1 MATTSTIKLAAKMAV
16 IAIWLAGA
24 TCATAEGRG
33 PGKARADEVCR
44 TGAPDELRVRLLAG
58 NLPIVV
64 GSIGGRPG
72 INIMVDTGTSP
83 AVLDARL
90 AKSLGLELVPGKLQG
105 LGGTISTPGVWIP
118 DVAVGPIH
126 QRKVPGLVRDL
137 SHLKNRF
144 GVSVGAIVGLDF
156 FEEASFRL
164 DYENRTLTF
173 GAICAAGVA
182 IPMNEESPFAVVNV
196 EVEKKR
202 LRLLVDTGASATV
215 LFRERVDPEME
226 RLVMKQRA
234 GVEGV
239 AGRVSAVGNV
249 PWQSLEV
256 IVHGRARRA
265 QNVFLVSNAGE
276 FQEFDGLMAVHSLGF
291 RALAYDHETRTLYL
305 Q

>member
-1 MATTSTIKLAAKMAV
+1 MGEGKAAKAKPD
-16 IAIWLAGA
+16 
-24 TCATAEGRG
+24 E
-33 PGKARADEVCR
+33 ARRARV
-44 TGAPDELRVRLLAG
+44 TDELRVRFLAR

-64 GSIGGRPG
+64 GSVGGRPG

-90 AKSLGLELVPGKLQG
+90 AKSLGLELVPGKLQV
-105 LGGTISTPGVWIP
+105 LAGTISTPGVWIP
-118 DVAVGPIH
+118 DLQVGPIH
-126 QRKVPGLVRDL
+126 QSRVPGLVRDL
-137 SHLKNRF
+137 SHLKVRF

-156 FEEASFRL
+156 FGDTSFRL

-173 GAICAAGVA
+173 GEICPDGVA
-182 IPMNEESPFAVVNV
+182 VPLSEESPFAVVNV
-196 EVEKKR
+196 EVDRRK
-202 LRLLVDTGASATV
+202 LRLLVDTGASAVV

-226 RLVMKQRA
+226 RLVMTKQA

-239 AGRVSAVGNV
+239 GGRVNALGNV
-249 PWQSLEV
+249 PWQSLDV

-265 QNVFLVSNAGE
+265 QNVFLVPNTGE

-291 RALAYDHETRTLYL
+291 RGLAYDHEARTLYL